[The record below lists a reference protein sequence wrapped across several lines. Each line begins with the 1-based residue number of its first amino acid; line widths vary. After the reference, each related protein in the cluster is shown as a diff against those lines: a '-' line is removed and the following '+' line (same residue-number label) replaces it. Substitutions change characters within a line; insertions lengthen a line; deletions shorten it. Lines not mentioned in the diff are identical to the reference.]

1 MQVKNVSARGWGVM
15 GVYIKPG
22 CTETVE
28 CTKADIGENPD
39 LEIIDEVQEVKE
51 VRDVQETQETDK
63 AEQESEEQ
71 ESDKEMTKADIVAA
85 LKEKGIKFNP
95 ASNKADL
102 QALLDAPVAE

>member
-39 LEIIDEVQEVKE
+39 LEIIDEVI
-51 VRDVQETQETDK
+51 TDK
-63 AEQESEEQ
+63 DEDQ
-71 ESDKEMTKADIVAA
+71 EMTKADIVAA

-102 QALLDAPVAE
+102 QTLLDAPVAE

>member
-22 CTETVE
+22 CTEKVE

-39 LEIIDEVQEVKE
+39 LEIVEDKEEAQDVQ
-51 VRDVQETQETDK
+51 DVQETQEIDE
-63 AEQESEEQ
+63 AEQAPEEQ

-102 QALLDAPVAE
+102 QSLLDAPVAE